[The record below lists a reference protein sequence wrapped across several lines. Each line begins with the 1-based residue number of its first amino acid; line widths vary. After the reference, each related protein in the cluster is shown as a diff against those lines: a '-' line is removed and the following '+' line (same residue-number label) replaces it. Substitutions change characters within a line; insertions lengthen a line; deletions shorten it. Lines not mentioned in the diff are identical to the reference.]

1 MNNLGNLLNI
11 YLEKVQL
18 IIKRLAYKTTQ
29 KTLVSTLL
37 AMQLS
42 HSNCNVN
49 KVDLDM

>member
-37 AMQLS
+37 AMQLIMLIAI
-42 HSNCNVN
+42 VT
-49 KVDLDM
+49 

>member
-1 MNNLGNLLNI
+1 MNNLGNLINI

-29 KTLVSTLL
+29 KTLYF
-37 AMQLS
+37 ACHAA